1 MGADRRSLL
10 YGFFLTDDQ
19 RTALGREQAFKQSD
33 AACYHP
39 ARASVARD
47 QNKKSNFRR
56 LSERN
61 DEGVQ
66 RVPPDSRRQTRFLVT
81 FCRAQKVTRLPG
93 RDPAPPLKHITATSN
108 NKSHPSTTARVAFSI
123 QPLKSTFQPSAL
135 LG

>member
-1 MGADRRSLL
+1 LSNRATPLATTPRAQASRVIEIKNQISGGCLSGTTKECSEFR
-10 YGFFLTDDQ
+10 
-19 RTALGREQAFKQSD
+19 RTAS
-33 AACYHP
+33 
-39 ARASVARD
+39 
-47 QNKKSNFRR
+47 
-56 LSERN
+56 
-61 DEGVQ
+61 
-66 RVPPDSRRQTRFLVT
+66 QTRFLVT